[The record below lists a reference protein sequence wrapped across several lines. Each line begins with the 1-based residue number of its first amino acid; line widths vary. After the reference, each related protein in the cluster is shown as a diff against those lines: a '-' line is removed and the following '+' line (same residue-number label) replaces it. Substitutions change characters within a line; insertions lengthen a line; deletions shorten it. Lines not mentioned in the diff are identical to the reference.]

1 MKELEMLLRQRW
13 ILKADQKEQYYRIRD
28 NIGEVRKFASDKLG
42 CQIIENSLL
51 VKMEK
56 VPVKPEEFMGIQEFS
71 SKEEYA
77 FLCILLMFLE
87 DKDAQEQFIL
97 SQLTEYIV
105 ANTPGEVVDW
115 TMYTHRRRLIKVLR
129 YAVTEGILRITDGND
144 EAFMDDMAGE
154 VLYENTGASRY
165 FMRNFTHDIM
175 TYTKP
180 EDFGKS
186 DWLEMDE
193 DRGFAR
199 RHRVYR
205 QLLFEPAMYRVNC
218 SEEDFEYLKYY
229 GGRLREDLE
238 KNFDCQI
245 HIHKGS
251 AFFLNGEECR
261 MGEIFPGNNVLSDIL
276 LLSLAE
282 IQQHIQK
289 EVWTRQT
296 NETYVVSEVEF
307 EKILSEVKQKYR
319 SGFTKNYREMPQG
332 EFVKIVEET
341 MEHWMFIQKRPLE
354 DQVLILPACG
364 KLKGRYPQ
372 NFTGGQE
379 SEQ

>member
-1 MKELEMLLRQRW
+1 MKELEMLLKQRW
-13 ILKADQKEQYYRIRD
+13 ILKSDQKEQYYRIRD
-28 NIGEVRKFASDKLG
+28 GIGEVRKFASDKLG

-129 YAVTEGILRITDGND
+129 YAVTEGILCITDGSE

-180 EDFGKS
+180 EDFGES

-205 QLLFEPAMYRVNC
+205 QLLFEPAMYRANC

-238 KNFDCQI
+238 KNFDCQV

-251 AFFLNGEECR
+251 AFFLNGEDCR
-261 MGEIFPGNNVLSDIL
+261 MGETFPGNNVLSDIL
-276 LLSLAE
+276 LLCLAE
-282 IQQHIQK
+282 IQQHIQTG
-289 EVWTRQT
+289 VWKRQT
-296 NETYVVSEVEF
+296 NEIYVVSEVEF

-332 EFVKIVEET
+332 EFVKIVEEM
-341 MEHWMFIQKRPLE
+341 MERWMFIQKRPLE
-354 DQVLILPACG
+354 HQVLILPACG
-364 KLKGRYPQ
+364 KLKGSYPQ
-372 NFTGGQE
+372 NFTGGKE
-379 SEQ
+379 DEK